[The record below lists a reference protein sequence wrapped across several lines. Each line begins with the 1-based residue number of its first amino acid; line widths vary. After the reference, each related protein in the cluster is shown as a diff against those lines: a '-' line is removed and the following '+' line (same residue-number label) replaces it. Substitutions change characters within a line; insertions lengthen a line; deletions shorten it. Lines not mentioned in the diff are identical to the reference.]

1 MNERREE
8 RKEGVR
14 EGRKEEVRTEGRKK
28 NEGGR
33 WLWAVLRSDWYIF

>member
-8 RKEGVR
+8 GKEGVR

-28 NEGGR
+28 MKVAGGSG
-33 WLWAVLRSDWYIF
+33 LF